1 MDSAS
6 YPDRL
11 KWARIAGCVA
21 ILGALIGMVGDYC
34 LLYSPEGGYMDGDY
48 AFMRGI
54 SNTRLL
60 WGHYL
65 GILAIPLEAA
75 GLYLIW
81 LGLLPQGRRLA
92 FAAVCAGMY
101 LLFLGVSYHATVFP
115 FGDAVRW
122 EPWNAGRSQLNGA
135 GEGTPLSLEAWR
147 PFNEPLGL
155 GFAAAFFAL
164 VLVFTVAMAR
174 GKTAYPRWVAG
185 LSPLFVYGGVLIIFL
200 LYPTIGNLLAPLGF
214 NLSMAVFYGALTL
227 TARTWI
233 LFHQGVTT
241 TSK

>member
-1 MDSAS
+1 MDSAQAH
-6 YPDRL
+6 DCL
-11 KWARIAGCVA
+11 KWARVAGLVA
-21 ILGALIGMVGDYC
+21 ILGAIIGMVGDYC

-54 SNTRLL
+54 PNTRLL

-75 GLYLIW
+75 GLYLVW

-92 FAAVCAGMY
+92 LVAVCAGMY
-101 LLFLGVSYHATVFP
+101 LMFLGVAYHATVFP

-122 EPWNAGRSQLNGA
+122 QDL
-135 GEGTPLSLEAWR
+135 R

-174 GKTAYPRWVAG
+174 GKTAYPRWMAG
-185 LSPLFVYGGVLIIFL
+185 LSPLLVYGVVIACYFL
-200 LYPTIGNLLAPLGF
+200 LPGIGNFLAPMGF

-227 TARTWI
+227 TAARWI
-233 LFHQGVTT
+233 PVLNA
-241 TSK
+241 